1 METIQFDLHYL
12 YHVMV
17 SMFLMTIFSLM
28 FLSKP
33 IKKLSDFLV
42 DWIEEK
48 MSLNEINREKFNSN
62 LNTTIAFVLAFLA
75 PILFLGDLKYFKFE
89 EMGIAIKTLPFGEIV
104 MVDYDELEFVYMFD
118 DKMESIPN
126 FKGKEEV
133 IRIRLKESS
142 ETIYYLRSFTNSRLA
157 EKYYPIHTVNPH
169 LITTANV
176 HKFYQGKFA
185 GFVNSL
191 NYEIQIHQQ
200 GKK

>member
-1 METIQFDLHYL
+1 METIQLDLHYL

-17 SMFLMTIFSLM
+17 SMFLMTIFSLI

-33 IKKLSDFLV
+33 IKKLSDFSV
-42 DWIEEK
+42 DWIEKK

-62 LNTTIAFVLAFLA
+62 IDMVITFVLAFST
-75 PILFLGDLKYFKFE
+75 PILFLGDLKHFKFE
-89 EMGIAIKTLPFGEIV
+89 EMGVIVKALPFGETTMI
-104 MVDYDELEFVYMFD
+104 DYDDLEFVYMFD

-126 FKGKEEV
+126 LKGGEDV

-142 ETIYYLRSFTNSRLA
+142 ETVYYLRSRTNSKLA

-176 HKFYQGKFA
+176 HKLYQGKFA

-200 GKK
+200 GKR